1 VLRML
6 RAFGCLSRSTLGRA
20 HLAHNGRHVR
30 GMAIGLSLVARCA
43 WWLLDWGAIAV
54 SVSSKWSPIGYSE
67 SRMDTR
73 SARSPK
79 PGLTTHTWL
88 PDSVSYGRSRRDPL
102 WVTAS
107 LAVAAAL
114 LQKIA
119 FTDLEVAPG
128 SVRQ

>member
-1 VLRML
+1 MFIALTRSRTLRTQW
-6 RAFGCLSRSTLGRA
+6 APCDVPA
-20 HLAHNGRHVR
+20 
-30 GMAIGLSLVARCA
+30 
-43 WWLLDWGAIAV
+43 WLLDCVGRSMRLVATGLGCHRGLGFIQMVVHWLLGV
-54 SVSSKWSPIGYSE
+54 TDGYTLRSVAQ
-67 SRMDTR
+67 TR
-73 SARSPK
+73 S
-79 PGLTTHTWL
+79 LTTHTWL

-102 WVTAS
+102 WVKPS